1 MAEVFYEGVQ
11 WIEIS
16 HEVKE
21 MVIQFYSHPSNKYWE
36 FPLNEAL
43 NVLEKAKEK
52 MIALG
57 PKSSIPIDERF

>member
-21 MVIQFYSHPSNKYWE
+21 MVIQFYSHPSNRYWE
-36 FPLNEAL
+36 FPLDEAL

-57 PKSSIPIDERF
+57 PKSPIPIDERF